1 MMEPMLTV
9 KEIACVLHVSYKNA
23 LALVKR
29 EMRYVRIHR
38 QYRVSQEEF
47 EKYLAKQ
54 RRKSIL

>member
-9 KEIACVLHVSYKNA
+9 KEIACVLHVSYKMA

-47 EKYLAKQ
+47 EKYLAK
-54 RRKSIL
+54 

>member
-9 KEIACVLHVSYKNA
+9 KEIACVLHVSYKIA
-23 LALVKR
+23 LAVVKSD
-29 EMRYVRIHR
+29 MRYVRIHR